1 MSQTYGHVIWRLWL
15 WRRLRLSRSKHT
27 AVTHS
32 HLQGARAG
40 PHLRFPVGHGSC
52 SKCQM
57 TLKGRLQGRTP
68 GRFLLAELQ
77 GRSEGNWWG
86 NEAWCNLL
94 QECLQPAY
102 VWLEMLRLEPDV
114 LLSKKKKKKA
124 TNPDIFHRLGTNKQ
138 NHGCVTSNWMQQVT
152 ECCCSEVVSLYKQ
165 QKKRQKEIFLDLKCD
180 RLCVSFFFFNFFC
193 LLL

>member
-1 MSQTYGHVIWRLWL
+1 MSQTHGHVTWRLWL
-15 WRRLRLSRSKHT
+15 WRRLRLSRSGHA
-27 AVTHS
+27 AVSHS

-68 GRFLLAELQ
+68 GRFLLAEFQ
-77 GRSEGNWWG
+77 GRSEGNWRG

-102 VWLEMLRLEPDV
+102 VRLEMLRLEPDV
-114 LLSKKKKKKA
+114 LLSKKKKSNKPRHLLQ
-124 TNPDIFHRLGTNKQ
+124 TRNKQ
-138 NHGCVTSNWMQQVT
+138 TKPWVYNKWLDATSNWM
-152 ECCCSEVVSLYKQ
+152 
-165 QKKRQKEIFLDLKCD
+165 
-180 RLCVSFFFFNFFC
+180 
-193 LLL
+193 LLFRSGFTL